1 MTFQKRIWF
10 HMEEYAMQLDF
21 SAGQW
26 SKTHF
31 HPFKKI
37 LCWKKSNFWIGQA
50 RIWILILLNI
60 SGMNWI
66 DVFIVEVTQIR
77 ISSLLPYWKNGHN
90 FHSSD
95 CKILCIQCQIDVL
108 LWSKLEGMQQNT
120 DFFLRVQDIFVL
132 LLHTWLTN

>member
-1 MTFQKRIWF
+1 MVSHGRKNMPCNWIFQQDNDPKHTSTHLKKF
-10 HMEEYAMQLDF
+10 YAE
-21 SAGQW
+21 
-26 SKTHF
+26 
-31 HPFKKI
+31 
-37 LCWKKSNFWIGQA
+37 KKSNFWIGQA